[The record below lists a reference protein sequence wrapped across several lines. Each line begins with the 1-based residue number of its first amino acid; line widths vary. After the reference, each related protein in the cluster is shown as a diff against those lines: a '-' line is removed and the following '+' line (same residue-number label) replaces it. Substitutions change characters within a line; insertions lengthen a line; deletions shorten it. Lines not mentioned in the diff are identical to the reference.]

1 MSNGNT
7 TAEQIAIVALN
18 PWVMV
23 TIYSRAE
30 NYSSNIQWVM
40 ENKNVYFIQLHD
52 SYGNQIFKG

>member
-30 NYSSNIQWVM
+30 NYSSNIQWVRV
-40 ENKNVYFIQLHD
+40 KIQRKH
-52 SYGNQIFKG
+52 NTIVQIISK